1 MVARALSVIRPW
13 ISQDEAHQLLRELD
27 EANLKIILLA
37 GAEEQRQQCA
47 AQLDEAEEQ
56 VRFLTTALERCT
68 TALEQRQA
76 VKPSRMA
83 VASDQS

>member
-13 ISQDEAHQLLRELD
+13 ISQDEAHQLLRELA

-47 AQLDEAEEQ
+47 AQLDEAEQ
-56 VRFLTTALERCT
+56 QIAFLTAAL
-68 TALEQRQA
+68 AKYA
-76 VKPSRMA
+76 P
-83 VASDQS
+83 